1 MKRNL
6 FTNALFGALTSVSV
20 SAQQPPPLQLN
31 VPYSCPGN
39 TIVVVKHCENR
50 NGTEVCSLVKGAPN
64 GPLGNEISMPKAQAA
79 AIGLVCSTSGSAA
92 QPKNA
97 TAQAASSDYTNDLPS
112 VERVKAEIKGSDPTD
127 SLARQVAVFTYLVS
141 YIDRIKYNRTVSGN
155 YTPGEQKMMGAYRL
169 AAYQMSQEY
178 AKTHSPTEA
187 QAFERLH
194 GQYEMNSAFYK
205 DWTKRLIGPQS
216 AAAYKGAEGDLA
228 ASGQRHYEKEMA
240 DYKRDSAAQQAADKQ
255 ISGTQGLSNDPTAV
269 ATRRC
274 LELGGSNAGC
284 MGKGL
289 TSGFMDLIG
298 FGAKAQ
304 EEFIGPGRAGVVL
317 SGVYKNPAVVT
328 TLGFGENGVFINS
341 CGKLVDDQ
349 HSYTIDKRP
358 GSTRVTI
365 DNTPSPIVLT
375 MRPDGELI
383 GPGLVDV
390 KGLIITGY
398 HTVTTTQM
406 INGFRAA
413 PDQCNGPCQ
422 TVSQVPDYSPAVAR
436 CAIGSLAMPP
446 APKPAPAG
454 AKPADNS
461 GLTSLITG
469 VADMMAPGGG
479 AALGAGVGLRM
490 TGKYSDGR
498 LLLDFGGNSLVI
510 DCGQAHV
517 RQPYTVD
524 NTPDALLVHVQN
536 SGGPFTLALQPD
548 NSLRGAGSTTVNGR
562 LVTGM
567 NGDDVAFA
575 QHSETCDVG
584 TFRPN
589 TGATPATSVATSAAT
604 PAPAVPASGAAA
616 TGGAS
621 MRLAISSSFPG
632 GANPLAGK
640 GVTLMTERFDTVLRK
655 IGAPIAANQTP
666 GRAAIEYAANCLP
679 PKSCPSYA
687 SAMHPYYVG
696 KGTFDSSGKIVLTVP
711 VPEGTYFVFCSA
723 VGPDGPLIWDVPTTL
738 KAGDNTVTLS
748 AGNAE
753 LIH

>member
-1 MKRNL
+1 MNHESSSRSVL
-6 FTNALFGALTSVSV
+6 FPFHISLACVALVLLPWASAPAQTANA
-20 SAQQPPPLQLN
+20 N
-31 VPYSCPGN
+31 
-39 TIVVVKHCENR
+39 
-50 NGTEVCSLVKGAPN
+50 
-64 GPLGNEISMPKAQAA
+64 
-79 AIGLVCSTSGSAA
+79 
-92 QPKNA
+92 
-97 TAQAASSDYTNDLPS
+97 YTDALPS
-112 VERVKAEIKGSDPTD
+112 VEKVKAQLKGTDPTD
-127 SLARQVAVFTYLVS
+127 TIARQVAIFSYLQTY
-141 YIDRIKYNRTVSGN
+141 IERIKLNRDYRGP
-155 YTPGEQKMMGAYRL
+155 YTAGEQKLRGDYRL
-169 AAYQMSQEY
+169 AAYQLSQDFT
-178 AKTHSPTEA
+178 KTHTPAEVRVLEQKEGVYEINNA
-187 QAFERLH
+187 LDWIKQLEGQQA
-194 GQYEMNSAFYK
+194 
-205 DWTKRLIGPQS
+205 
-216 AAAYKGAEGDLA
+216 AAAYKGAEAGLA
-228 ASGQRHYEKEMA
+228 ASGQRHYDQEMA

-255 ISGTQGLSNDPTAV
+255 ISGTRGLSNDPTAV

-289 TSGFMDLIG
+289 TSGLMDLIG

-304 EEFIGPGRAGVVL
+304 EEFIGSGRAGVVL

-328 TLGFGENGVFINS
+328 RLGFGENGVFINS

-375 MRPDGELI
+375 MRPNGELI

-446 APKPAPAG
+446 APKRAPAG

-461 GLTSLITG
+461 GMTSMITG
-469 VADMMAPGGG
+469 LADMMAPGGG
-479 AALGAGVGLRM
+479 APLGDGVGLRM

-548 NSLRGAGSTTVNGR
+548 NSLRGAGSTTVHGR

-567 NGDDVAFA
+567 NGDDIAFA

-604 PAPAVPASGAAA
+604 PAPAVAAD
-616 TGGAS
+616 GAS

-632 GANPLAGK
+632 ASNPLAGK
-640 GVTLMTERFDTVLRK
+640 GVTLMTERLDTVLRK

-679 PKSCPSYA
+679 PKSCPTYA
-687 SAMHPYYVG
+687 AAMHPYYVG
-696 KGTFDSSGKIVLTVP
+696 KGTFDSSGKIVLAVP
-711 VPEGTYFVFCSA
+711 VPAGNYFVFCSA
-723 VGPDGPLIWDVPTTL
+723 VGPNGPLIWDVPTTL
-738 KAGDNTVTLS
+738 KAGDNTITLS

>member
-1 MKRNL
+1 
-6 FTNALFGALTSVSV
+6 
-20 SAQQPPPLQLN
+20 
-31 VPYSCPGN
+31 
-39 TIVVVKHCENR
+39 
-50 NGTEVCSLVKGAPN
+50 
-64 GPLGNEISMPKAQAA
+64 
-79 AIGLVCSTSGSAA
+79 
-92 QPKNA
+92 
-97 TAQAASSDYTNDLPS
+97 
-112 VERVKAEIKGSDPTD
+112 
-127 SLARQVAVFTYLVS
+127 
-141 YIDRIKYNRTVSGN
+141 
-155 YTPGEQKMMGAYRL
+155 
-169 AAYQMSQEY
+169 
-178 AKTHSPTEA
+178 
-187 QAFERLH
+187 
-194 GQYEMNSAFYK
+194 
-205 DWTKRLIGPQS
+205 
-216 AAAYKGAEGDLA
+216 
-228 ASGQRHYEKEMA
+228 MA

-341 CGKLVDDQ
+341 CGKLVDDH

-548 NSLRGAGSTTVNGR
+548 NSLRGGGSTTVNGR

-696 KGTFDSSGKIVLTVP
+696 KGTFDSSGKIVLAVP